1 MLNTKLA
8 AVHIGRRSVAI
19 AIFAG
24 TQLEYVQIRHLSSDQ
39 SAAEKT
45 LVEFVRRML
54 AQFEIDRVALQH
66 LLPDAPERAQAL
78 HSVLTSSL
86 REAAVSI
93 WNIPEP
99 DIMNTFGVPPLTSR
113 GQLHQTISQIWPWLK
128 NLHNGQAALGATAIG
143 LYFQTEHILSLATQP
158 E

>member
-8 AVHIGRRSVAI
+8 AVHIERRTVAI

-39 SAAEKT
+39 SIAEKT

-54 AQFEIDRVALQH
+54 AQFEIDRVPL
-66 LLPDAPERAQAL
+66 QAL
-78 HSVLTSSL
+78 PPNATARTRVLHSALTSSL

-93 WNIPEP
+93 WDVPESA
-99 DIMNTFGVPPLTSR
+99 IMNGFGVPPLTSR
-113 GQLHQTISQIWPWLK
+113 NQLHQCISQIWPWLK
-128 NLHNGQAALGATAIG
+128 SLKNGRAVLGAAALG

>member
-1 MLNTKLA
+1 MPNTKLA
-8 AVHIGRRSVAI
+8 AVHIERRSVAI

-39 SAAEKT
+39 SVAEKT
-45 LVEFVRRML
+45 LIEFVSRIL
-54 AQFEIDRVALQH
+54 AQFEIDRVPLQAL
-66 LLPDAPERAQAL
+66 PPNATVRTRAL

-93 WNIPEP
+93 WNVPESA
-99 DIMNTFGVPPLTSR
+99 IMNGFGVPPLTSR
-113 GQLHQTISQIWPWLK
+113 GQLHQSISQIWPWLK
-128 NLHNGQAALGATAIG
+128 NLKNGRAVLGAAAIG
-143 LYFQTEHILSLATQP
+143 LYFQTEHILSLASQP